1 MNNISSESL
10 IITYCSK
17 HIVFNPHKKTT
28 NLSTILSIIILN
40 EKTGWERVLVTYPK
54 PQSFGYKGIKKPQ
67 FKARELGNQNSG
79 GPSMLLPRMSRIFI
93 VSLVTVFSF
102 CKFFFKFSWFINSL
116 IASLTLVSAC
126 THTHSYAHTHQLLLT
141 TNNTAPDFIE
151 KVIAIRQK
159 FPPEN
164 LVHFGQV

>member
-1 MNNISSESL
+1 MKFKMNNISGESL

-17 HIVFNPHKKTT
+17 HIVFNPHKKKTT

-67 FKARELGNQNSG
+67 IKARELGNQNSG
-79 GPSMLLPRMSRIFI
+79 GPSMLLPRTSRIFI

-116 IASLTLVSAC
+116 TASLTLVSAC
-126 THTHSYAHTHQLLLT
+126 THTHSHTHTHTNFYSQQITQPLT
-141 TNNTAPDFIE
+141 S
-151 KVIAIRQK
+151 
-159 FPPEN
+159 
-164 LVHFGQV
+164 